1 MKIERVK
8 MLTEMLFENVEMLE
22 EYPEKV
28 KAHKKKSK
36 EYYEK
41 HKDERYPYYNVPYPS
56 MGTSETHIRDIAKL
70 LRKELLKL

>member
-28 KAHKKKSK
+28 KERAEKMKRNK
-36 EYYEK
+36 EKYGEDSWNYYE
-41 HKDERYPYYNVPYPS
+41 PYPS
-56 MGTSETHIRDIAKL
+56 RGTSETHIRDIAKL

>member
-8 MLTEMLFENVEMLE
+8 MLTEMLFENVKMLE

-28 KAHKKKSK
+28 KEWK
-36 EYYEK
+36 EK
-41 HKDERYPYYNVPYPS
+41 HAEKYWAYEPYPS
-56 MGTSETHIRDIAKL
+56 RGTSETHIRDIAKL